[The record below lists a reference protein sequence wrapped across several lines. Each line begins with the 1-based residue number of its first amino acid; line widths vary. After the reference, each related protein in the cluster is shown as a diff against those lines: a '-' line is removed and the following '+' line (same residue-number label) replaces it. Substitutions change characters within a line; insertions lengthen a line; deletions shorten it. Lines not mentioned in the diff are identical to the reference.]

1 MGNLGIEGKI
11 SSVFIPMETHSHIK
25 SSYCDCISPFGCAVI
40 LKLGYFI
47 GGTGFFFYGVDIWA
61 VIWKFFNKVRH
72 AASPHEKLVS

>member
-47 GGTGFFFYGVDIWA
+47 GGTRFFFMELIYGLFYGNFLT
-61 VIWKFFNKVRH
+61 K
-72 AASPHEKLVS
+72 